1 MRFEMFFC
9 IFATGIIQLFKIN
22 AYCMDQSLYSYSLC
36 ISLPLMLFFGF
47 HMLLARVP
55 EKKIFSNFL
64 LSRRLM
70 GTALLILAANYS
82 VHFFFALRL
91 KNLIATIAM
100 NLVTYFLCYWLFS
113 AAMMTLLDNRY
124 ITRRRLVRHLV
135 MWLCFTAL
143 AVAVQ
148 CCFSDVALQSGGT
161 VALAVW
167 LVAYGLFLSVRLL
180 RTYAR
185 SVKMLEENRS
195 DDIEAYIRWLSIFTY
210 WAIGFGVGC
219 GLLTFLPDEYVFIW
233 ILSSIPFYIYL
244 YCCYHNYMLFHEQ
257 VERAF
262 QEENEMIAQEYG
274 DPKETMGGGGEVP
287 PYHADIARRV
297 KEWIA
302 REGYRQPG
310 ITLNELS
317 LQLCTNR
324 TYLSE
329 YINSVYRVS
338 FRDWITALRIEY
350 AKRVMKQEP
359 GLKLQE
365 ISQQSGFLSLS
376 HFIRTFSEKESC
388 SPARWRKNQLG

>member
-1 MRFEMFFC
+1 
-9 IFATGIIQLFKIN
+9 
-22 AYCMDQSLYSYSLC
+22 
-36 ISLPLMLFFGF
+36 
-47 HMLLARVP
+47 
-55 EKKIFSNFL
+55 
-64 LSRRLM
+64 
-70 GTALLILAANYS
+70 
-82 VHFFFALRL
+82 
-91 KNLIATIAM
+91 
-100 NLVTYFLCYWLFS
+100 
-113 AAMMTLLDNRY
+113 
-124 ITRRRLVRHLV
+124 
-135 MWLCFTAL
+135 
-143 AVAVQ
+143 
-148 CCFSDVALQSGGT
+148 
-161 VALAVW
+161 
-167 LVAYGLFLSVRLL
+167 
-180 RTYAR
+180 
-185 SVKMLEENRS
+185 
-195 DDIEAYIRWLSIFTY
+195 
-210 WAIGFGVGC
+210 
-219 GLLTFLPDEYVFIW
+219 
-233 ILSSIPFYIYL
+233 
-244 YCCYHNYMLFHEQ
+244 MLFHEQ